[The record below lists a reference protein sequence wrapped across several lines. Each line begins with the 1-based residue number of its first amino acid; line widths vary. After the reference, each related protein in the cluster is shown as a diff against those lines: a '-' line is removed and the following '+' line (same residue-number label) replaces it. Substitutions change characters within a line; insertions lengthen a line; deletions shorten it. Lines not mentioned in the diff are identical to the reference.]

1 MSYLAIASGYDLVSF
16 VWARPAEPTSLPRAL
31 QNTFHLPPDWEPVRL
46 IIELN
51 RPPVADNFEDPERWD
66 GLA

>member
-16 VWARPAEPTSLPRAL
+16 VWARPAEPLPQPRVL
-31 QNTFHLPPDWEPVRL
+31 QSTFELPLDWKPVRL
-46 IIELN
+46 IIELS
-51 RPPVADNFEDPERWD
+51 RPPVVENFEEPERWD